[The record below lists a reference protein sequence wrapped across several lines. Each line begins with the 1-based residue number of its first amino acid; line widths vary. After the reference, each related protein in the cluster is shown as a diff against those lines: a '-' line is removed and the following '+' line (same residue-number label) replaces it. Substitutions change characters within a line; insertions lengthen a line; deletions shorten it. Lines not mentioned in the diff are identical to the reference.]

1 MRADGFIFDHPSRIM
16 EEIAAL
22 TPSYGGITY
31 ERLEKGTLQW
41 PCPTKEHPGT
51 PILHTEQFSRGKG
64 HFVPLEYKPSA
75 ELPDDEYPLVLTT
88 DRSLFQF
95 HTGTMTRK
103 VRGLNVFADEEV
115 VAINPGDAE
124 SLGISDGDMIRVT
137 SRRGEVTAK
146 AGLTETAPRGT
157 IAMTFHFAETPTNEL
172 TNPVLDPVSK
182 IPEYKVAA
190 VRVKKVGR
198 ESVKVA

>member
-1 MRADGFIFDHPSRIM
+1 
-16 EEIAAL
+16 
-22 TPSYGGITY
+22 GITY
-31 ERLEKGTLQW
+31 ERLEKESLQW
-41 PCPTKEHPGT
+41 PCPTEEHPGT
-51 PILHTEQFSRGKG
+51 AILHTEIFSRGKG
-64 HFVPLEYKPSA
+64 HFVPLEYRPAA

-103 VRGLNVFADEEV
+103 VRGLNIFAGEEL

-124 SLGISDGDMIRVT
+124 SLGINDGDRVQVI
-137 SRRGEVTAK
+137 SRRGKVTAK
-146 AGLTETAPRGT
+146 AGVTESAPPGT

-172 TNPVLDPVSK
+172 TNPALDPVSK

-190 VRVKKVGR
+190 VRVEKIGR
-198 ESVKVA
+198 VAAQTV